1 MPETSKIQSTFV
13 AECCSHVWKEL
24 AGTELFITGGTGF
37 YGSWLVESLVA
48 ANDQLDL
55 GASAVVLSRNPQ
67 SFLQKN
73 PHLRGRKDLT
83 FIAGD
88 VRNFDFPDGKFTHVI
103 HAATEASARLN
114 REDPLLMVDTIVEG
128 TRRAL
133 EFALHCGARQFL
145 NTSSGA
151 VYGDIPASIGP
162 VPESFMGGPDVSN
175 PKWAYGEGKRLS
187 ELLCAIYADKHG
199 LETKNVRCFATIG
212 PGLPLDTHFAIGNF
226 IADAL
231 AGREIVIQ
239 GDGSAVRSYIDIA
252 DLTVWLWH
260 VLVFGE
266 SKQAYNIGSE
276 EGYSIRE
283 IAEKVRDVLAPDLQI
298 KVMGNRLPNQLASHY
313 VPSTA
318 KARSQLGLS
327 LHVPIDESIRATAG
341 RSVAV
346 GPIYS
351 KS

>member
-1 MPETSKIQSTFV
+1 MSRLPLDMIKAVVDRCERVWHELRGAKLFV
-13 AECCSHVWKEL
+13 
-24 AGTELFITGGTGF
+24 TGGTGF
-37 YGSWLVESLVA
+37 YGSWLVESLVT
-48 ANDQLDL
+48 ANDRLDL
-55 GASAVVLSRNPQ
+55 GASAVVLSRNPE

-73 PHLRGRKDLT
+73 PHLRGRKDLS

-88 VRNFDFPDGKFTHVI
+88 VRSFDFPQGKFSHVI
-103 HAATEASARLN
+103 HAATEASAKLN
-114 REDPLLMVDTIVEG
+114 REDPLLMIDTIVEG
-128 TRRAL
+128 TRHAL
-133 EFALHCGARQFL
+133 DFAVHCGARQFL

-151 VYGDIPASIGP
+151 VYGDIPASIGS

-199 LETKNVRCFATIG
+199 LEAKSVRCFATIG

-231 AGREIVIQ
+231 AGREIVVQ

-266 SKQAYNIGSE
+266 SKHAYNVGSE
-276 EGYSIRE
+276 DGFSIRE
-283 IAEKVRDVLAPDLQI
+283 IAEKVRDALAPSLPV
-298 KVMGNRLPNQLASHY
+298 KVMGKPLANQLASHY
-313 VPSTA
+313 VPSTE
-318 KARSQLGLS
+318 KAREQLGLS
-327 LHVPIDESIRATAG
+327 LEVPIAESIRSTVEW
-341 RSVAV
+341 SL
-346 GPIYS
+346 S
-351 KS
+351 TSHSL

>member
-1 MPETSKIQSTFV
+1 MSQIPLNLIGAVVDRCGRVWDDLRGAKI
-13 AECCSHVWKEL
+13 
-24 AGTELFITGGTGF
+24 FITGGTGF
-37 YGSWLVESLVA
+37 YGSWLVESLIA
-48 ANDQLDL
+48 ANNQLNL
-55 GASAVVLSRNPQ
+55 GASAVVLSRNPE
-67 SFLQKN
+67 SFLKKN
-73 PHLRGRKDLT
+73 PHLRARNDLS

-88 VRNFDFPDGKFTHVI
+88 VRSFDFPKGQFSHVI
-103 HAATEASARLN
+103 HAATEASAKLN
-114 REDPLLMVDTIVEG
+114 REDPLLMIDTIVEG
-128 TRRAL
+128 TRRTL
-133 EFALHCGARQFL
+133 EFAVHCGARQFL

-151 VYGDIPASIGP
+151 VYGDIPAGMGP

-231 AGREIVIQ
+231 AGHEIIIQ

-252 DLTVWLWH
+252 DLAVWLWH

-266 SKQAYNIGSE
+266 SKQAYNVGSE

-283 IAEKVRDVLAPDLQI
+283 IAEKVRDILAPGLGI
-298 KVMGNRLPNQLASHY
+298 KVLGQALPHQYATHY

-318 KARSQLGLS
+318 KARETLGLS
-327 LHVPIDESIRATAG
+327 LEMKLDDSIRATAEWAKTL
-341 RSVAV
+341 VE
-346 GPIYS
+346 
-351 KS
+351 

>member
-1 MPETSKIQSTFV
+1 MSRTRETQAAVS
-13 AECCSHVWKEL
+13 AERCSCVWREL
-24 AGTELFITGGTGF
+24 AGAKLFITGGTGF
-37 YGSWLVESLVA
+37 YGTWLIETLIT

-55 GASAVVLSRNPQ
+55 GASAVVLSRHPE
-67 SFLQKN
+67 SFLQKS
-73 PHLRGRKDLT
+73 PHLRGRKDLG

-88 VRNFDFPDGKFTHVI
+88 VRNFDFPEGQFSHVI

-114 REDPLLMVDTIVEG
+114 REDPLLMIDTIVEG

-133 EFALHCGARQFL
+133 DFAVHCGARQFL

-162 VPESFMGGPDVSN
+162 VPESFIGGPDVSN

-231 AGREIVIQ
+231 AGREIIIQ

-266 SKQAYNIGSE
+266 SKQAYNVGSE
-276 EGYSIRE
+276 EGYSIRG
-283 IAEKVRDVLAPDLQI
+283 IAEKVRDALAPGLPI
-298 KVMGNRLPNQLASHY
+298 KVVGKPLPNQLASHY

-318 KARSQLGLS
+318 KAREQLGLS
-327 LHVPIDESIRATAG
+327 LQVPLDHSILSTAEW
-341 RSVAV
+341 S
-346 GPIYS
+346 S
-351 KS
+351 

>member
-1 MPETSKIQSTFV
+1 MSSPSTRTV
-13 AECCSHVWKEL
+13 VNIVSRCWRLWSEL
-24 AGTELFITGGTGF
+24 ACAQLFITGGTGF

-48 ANDQLDL
+48 ANDKLSL
-55 GASAVVLSRNPQ
+55 GASAVVLNRNPE
-67 SFLQKN
+67 SFLRKC
-73 PHLRGRKDLT
+73 PHLRGRDDLT

-88 VRNFDFPDGKFTHVI
+88 VRKFDFPKGKFTHVI
-103 HAATEASARLN
+103 HAATEASAKLN
-114 REDPLLMVDTIVEG
+114 REDPLLMIDTIVEG
-128 TRRAL
+128 TRRTL
-133 EFALHCGARQFL
+133 EFAVHCGARQFL

-231 AGREIVIQ
+231 AGREIIIE

-266 SKQAYNIGSE
+266 SKQAYTVGSE

-283 IAEKVRDVLAPDLQI
+283 IAEKVRDVLAPGLGI
-298 KVMGNRLPNQLASHY
+298 KVLGQPLPHQYATHY

-318 KARSQLGLS
+318 KARETLGVS
-327 LHVPIDESIRATAG
+327 LEMKLDDSIRATAEW
-341 RSVAV
+341 A
-346 GPIYS
+346 
-351 KS
+351 KTLAE

>member
-1 MPETSKIQSTFV
+1 MSGMPQLLTS
-13 AECCSHVWKEL
+13 CSRVWKEL
-24 AGTELFITGGTGF
+24 AGAKLFITGGTGF
-37 YGSWLVESLVA
+37 YGSWLIETLIA

-55 GASAVVLSRNPQ
+55 GASAVVLSRHPE
-67 SFLQKN
+67 SFLQKS
-73 PHLRGRKDLT
+73 PHLRGRKDLG

-88 VRNFDFPDGKFTHVI
+88 VRNFDFPEGQFSHVI
-103 HAATEASARLN
+103 HAATEASAKLN
-114 REDPLLMVDTIVEG
+114 REDPLLMIDTIVEG

-133 EFALHCGARQFL
+133 EFAVHCGAHQFL

-162 VPESFMGGPDVSN
+162 VLESFMGGPDVSN

-187 ELLCAIYADKHG
+187 ELLCAIYADKYG

-231 AGREIVIQ
+231 AGREIIIQ

-266 SKQAYNIGSE
+266 SKQAYNVGSE
-276 EGYSIRE
+276 EGYSIRQ
-283 IAEKVRDVLAPDLQI
+283 IAEKVRDVLVPGLPI
-298 KVMGNRLPNQLASHY
+298 KVMGKPLPNQLASHY

-318 KARSQLGLS
+318 KAREQLGLS
-327 LHVPIDESIRATAG
+327 LHVPIDESICATAKWTET
-341 RSVAV
+341 R
-346 GPIYS
+346 
-351 KS
+351 

>member
-1 MPETSKIQSTFV
+1 MSRLPLNLIEV
-13 AECCSHVWKEL
+13 VVDRCVGVWKQL
-24 AGTELFITGGTGF
+24 RCARLFITGGTGF

-48 ANDQLDL
+48 ANDQLSF
-55 GASAVVLSRNPQ
+55 GVSAVVLSRNPE
-67 SFLQKN
+67 SFLQKR

-88 VRNFDFPDGKFTHVI
+88 VRNFEFPAGEFTHVI
-103 HAATEASARLN
+103 HAATEASAKLN
-114 REDPLLMVDTIVEG
+114 REDPLLMIDTIVDG
-128 TRRAL
+128 TRRTL
-133 EFALHCGARQFL
+133 DFAVHCGARHFL

-151 VYGDIPASIGP
+151 VYGDIPTSIGP

-187 ELLCAIYADKHG
+187 ELLCAIYADEHG
-199 LETKNVRCFATIG
+199 IGTKNVRCFATVG

-252 DLTVWLWH
+252 DLTIWLWH

-266 SKQAYNIGSE
+266 SKQVYNVGSE
-276 EGYSIRE
+276 EGYSIRQ
-283 IAEKVRDVLAPDLQI
+283 IADKVRDVLAPSLPI
-298 KVMGNRLPNQLASHY
+298 KVMGKPLPNQLASHY

-318 KARSQLGLS
+318 KARTQLGVS
-327 LHVPIDESIRATAG
+327 LCVHIDESIRATAE
-341 RSVAV
+341 SDKCQPA
-346 GPIYS
+346 
-351 KS
+351 

>member
-1 MPETSKIQSTFV
+1 VNIVSR
-13 AECCSHVWKEL
+13 CSRLWSEL
-24 AGTELFITGGTGF
+24 ACAQLFITGGTGF

-48 ANDQLDL
+48 ANDQLSL
-55 GASAVVLSRNPQ
+55 GASAVVLTRNPE
-67 SFLQKN
+67 SFLQKR

-88 VRNFDFPDGKFTHVI
+88 VRNFEFPAGKFSHVI

-114 REDPLLMVDTIVEG
+114 REDPLLMIDTIVDG

-133 EFALHCGARQFL
+133 DFAVHCGARHFL

-151 VYGDIPASIGP
+151 VYGDIPADLGP
-162 VPESFMGGPDVSN
+162 VPENFMGGPDVSN
-175 PKWAYGEGKRLS
+175 PKWTYGEGKRLS
-187 ELLCAIYADKHG
+187 ELLCSIYADQHG
-199 LETKNVRCFATIG
+199 IDAKNVRCFATIG

-231 AGREIVIQ
+231 AGREITIQ

-260 VLVFGE
+260 VLVFGK
-266 SKQAYNIGSE
+266 SKEAYNVGSE
-276 EGYSIRE
+276 QGYSIRE
-283 IAEKVRDVLAPDLQI
+283 IAYKVRDVLAPDLEV
-298 KVMGNRLPNQLASHY
+298 KVLGKPLPNQLASSY

-318 KARSQLGLS
+318 KARENLGLT
-327 LHVPIDESIRATAG
+327 LGVPIDESIRSTAECSSVT
-341 RSVAV
+341 RSNF
-346 GPIYS
+346 S
-351 KS
+351 HL

>member
-1 MPETSKIQSTFV
+1 MQVNRQAAVENLLPSCSRVLSKLS
-13 AECCSHVWKEL
+13 
-24 AGTELFITGGTGF
+24 GGRLFITGGTGF
-37 YGSWLVESLVA
+37 YGSWLVESLVG

-73 PHLRGRKDLT
+73 PHLRARKDLT

-103 HAATEASARLN
+103 HAATEASAKLN
-114 REDPLLMVDTIVEG
+114 REDPLLMIDTIVEG
-128 TRRAL
+128 TRRTL
-133 EFALHCGARQFL
+133 EFAVHCGARQFL

-151 VYGDIPASIGP
+151 VYGDIPATVGP

-266 SKQAYNIGSE
+266 SKQAYNVGSE
-276 EGYSIRE
+276 DGYSIRE
-283 IAEKVRDVLAPDLQI
+283 IAERVRDVLCPGLDI
-298 KVMGNRLPNQLASHY
+298 KVLGQPLPHQYATHY

-318 KARSQLGLS
+318 KARETLGLS
-327 LHVPIDESIRATAG
+327 LEVKLDDSIRNTAH
-341 RSVAV
+341 SA
-346 GPIYS
+346 S
-351 KS
+351 